1 VFDHLYLDPR
11 KYNDETGIM
20 NLSKLLRDDNFNMF
34 FSLMVGIGLMC
45 LFRPMCVGKDCTVSK
60 PPSEKDFEKY
70 VYRLGGSCY
79 EFKTEVMECPASGA
93 IEAFQTHHAIETREK
108 GSQFSNRRT
117 PIQKCDSL

>member
-1 VFDHLYLDPR
+1 
-11 KYNDETGIM
+11 M

-34 FSLMVGIGLMC
+34 FSLMLGIGLMC
-45 LFRPMCVGKDCTVSK
+45 LFRPICIGKDCTVSK

-93 IEAFQTHHAIETREK
+93 IEAFQSHHAIQPHEK

-117 PIQKCDSL
+117 PIQKRDSFW